1 MPIALMIF
9 PLTKPERLLFPPQN
23 PKGSQVLT
31 ITHSR
36 KYISI
41 AFGSQFIGKVLLNI
55 MLVRENH
62 SV

>member
-9 PLTKPERLLFPPQN
+9 PITKPERLLFPPQN

-31 ITHSR
+31 KTHSR

-55 MLVRENH
+55 M
-62 SV
+62 